1 MNTPFGLRD
10 SSLFEIVVDPTGEW
24 SRHLTRVQY
33 GKGKIL
39 YQPGDTSKY
48 VYLIHSGYVRTYRL
62 SPEGREVTFGL
73 LGEGNVFGELALISN
88 SPQSSFAEVM
98 EEAEISLLPRQ
109 TFEDMLRRRPDMAYN
124 VMVRISERL
133 HQAEDLI
140 EDLVNRD
147 VTSRVARTLLQ
158 LAERFGRRQQSGATV
173 IDLRL
178 PYQEIA
184 NMVGSTRETVTRA
197 ISQMQ
202 QNNWVRLES
211 GRLHL
216 MDRDALSLLSE

>member
-10 SSLFEIVVDPTGEW
+10 LSLFDLVMDPAGEW
-24 SRHLTRVQY
+24 NRHLTRVPY
-33 GKGKIL
+33 SKGKIL
-39 YQPGDTSKY
+39 YQPGDPAKY
-48 VYLIHSGYVRTYRL
+48 LYLIHSGYVRNYRL

-73 LGEGNVFGELALISN
+73 LGEGNLFGELAIISN
-88 SPQSSFAEVM
+88 SAQSSFAEVM
-98 EEAEISLLPRQ
+98 EEAEVSLLPRNI
-109 TFEDMLRRRPDMAYN
+109 FEDMVRRRPDVAYN
-124 VMVRISERL
+124 IMVRISERL

-147 VTSRVARTLLQ
+147 VTSRVARVLIQ
-158 LAERFGRRQQSGATV
+158 LADRFGRKQRAATV

-216 MDRDALSLLSE
+216 IDRDALTLLSE

>member
-1 MNTPFGLRD
+1 MTTPFGLHD
-10 SSLFEIVVDPTGEW
+10 SSLFDLVVEPSGEW
-24 SRHLTRVQY
+24 NRHLTRVQY
-33 GKGKIL
+33 GKGKIV
-39 YQPGDTSKY
+39 YQPGDSAKY
-48 VYLIHSGYVRTYRL
+48 LYLIHSGYIRTYRL

-73 LGEGNVFGELALISN
+73 LGGGNIFGELALISAT
-88 SPQSSFAEVM
+88 PQSSFAEVM
-98 EEAEISLLPRQ
+98 DEAEISLLPRDI
-109 TFEDMLRRRPDMAYN
+109 FEEMLRRRPDVAYN

-147 VTSRVARTLLQ
+147 VTSRVARTLLH
-158 LAERFGRRQQSGATV
+158 LADRFGRTHQSGDMM

-202 QNNWVRLES
+202 QNQWVRLES

-216 MDRDALSLLSE
+216 MDREALALLSE

>member
-1 MNTPFGLRD
+1 MKTPFGLRD
-10 SSLFEIVVDPTGEW
+10 LSLFDLVMEPGGEW

-33 GKGKIL
+33 GKGKIV
-39 YQPGDTSKY
+39 YQPGDNAKY
-48 VYLIHSGYVRTYRL
+48 LYLIHSGYVRTYRL

-73 LGEGNVFGELALISN
+73 LGAGNIFGELALIS
-88 SPQSSFAEVM
+88 SAPQSSFAEIM
-98 EEAEISLLPRQ
+98 DEAEISLLPRAD
-109 TFEDMLRRRPDMAYN
+109 FEEMLRRRPDVAYN

-158 LAERFGRRQQSGATV
+158 LADRFGRTQVSGAMM

-202 QNNWVRLES
+202 QNQWVRLES

-216 MDRDALSLLSE
+216 VDREALALLSE

>member
-10 SSLFEIVVDPTGEW
+10 LSLFDLVMDSQGEW
-24 SRHLTRVQY
+24 NRKLTRVQY
-33 GKGKIL
+33 GKGKIV
-39 YQPGDTSKY
+39 YQPGDPAKY
-48 VYLIHSGYVRTYRL
+48 LYLIHSGHVRNYRL

-73 LGEGNVFGELALISN
+73 LGSGNIFGELALISN
-88 SPQSSFAEVM
+88 APQSAFAEIM
-98 EEAEISLLPRQ
+98 DEAEISLLPR
-109 TFEDMLRRRPDMAYN
+109 TDFEEMLRRRPDVAYN

-158 LAERFGRRQQSGATV
+158 LADRFGRPQHSGNLV

-178 PYQEIA
+178 AYQEIA

-216 MDRDALSLLSE
+216 MDREALALLSE

>member
-1 MNTPFGLRD
+1 MTTPFGLHD
-10 SSLFEIVVDPTGEW
+10 LSLFDLVVEPSGEW
-24 SRHLTRVQY
+24 SRHLTRVHY
-33 GKGKIL
+33 SKGKIV
-39 YQPGDTSKY
+39 YQPGDPAKY
-48 VYLIHSGYVRTYRL
+48 LYLIHSGYVRSYRL

-73 LGEGNVFGELALISN
+73 LGSGNIFGELALISHT
-88 SPQSSFAEVM
+88 PQSSFAEVM
-98 EEAEISLLPRQ
+98 DEADISLFPRAV
-109 TFEDMLRRRPDMAYN
+109 FEEMLRRRPDVAYN
-124 VMVRISERL
+124 LMMRISERL

-158 LAERFGRRQQSGATV
+158 LVDRFGRPRQGGDMM

-202 QNNWVRLES
+202 QNQWVRLES
-211 GRLHL
+211 GRLHV
-216 MDRDALSLLSE
+216 MDREALVLLSE

>member
-10 SSLFEIVVDPTGEW
+10 LSLFDLVVDPAGEW
-24 SRHLTRVQY
+24 SRHLTRVPY
-33 GKGKIL
+33 SRGKIL
-39 YQPGDTSKY
+39 YQPGDSAKY
-48 VYLIHSGYVRTYRL
+48 VYIIHSGYVRTYRL

-73 LGEGNVFGELALISN
+73 LGEGNLFGELPIISN
-88 SPQSSFAEVM
+88 ALQNSFAEVM
-98 EEAEISLLPRQ
+98 EEAEVSLLPRNV
-109 TFEDMLRRRPDMAYN
+109 FEEMVSRRPDVAYN
-124 VMVRISERL
+124 IMVRISERL
-133 HQAEDLI
+133 YQAEDLI

-147 VTSRVARTLLQ
+147 VSSRVARVLIQ
-158 LAERFGRRQQSGATV
+158 LADRFGRQQNTSTI

-216 MDRDALSLLSE
+216 IDRDALSLLGE

>member
-10 SSLFEIVVDPTGEW
+10 LSLFDLIVEPGGEW
-24 SRHLTRVQY
+24 NHHLTRVQY
-33 GKGKIL
+33 GKGKIV
-39 YQPGDTSKY
+39 YQSGDAAKY
-48 VYLIHSGYVRTYRL
+48 LYLIHSGYVRTYRL

-73 LGEGNVFGELALISN
+73 LGAGNIFGELALISN
-88 SPQSSFAEVM
+88 VPQSSFAEIMNEV
-98 EEAEISLLPRQ
+98 EISLLPRAD
-109 TFEDMLRRRPDMAYN
+109 FEAMLRRRPDVAYN

-133 HQAEDLI
+133 NQAEDLI

-158 LAERFGRRQQSGATV
+158 LADRFGRTQNGGDMM

-202 QNNWVRLES
+202 QNHWVRLES
-211 GRLHL
+211 GRLYL
-216 MDRDALSLLSE
+216 MNREALVLLSE